1 MRLCLAQVVTTRLTR
16 AVCPYSSLE
25 AVGRPA
31 LGPRHVGVGK
41 DLGTAVLADVL
52 GVVAD
57 QPVALASDTMLDL
70 ARRRELEAF
79 LDAALGLELGHF
91 RLLCA
96 PREIPWDATLSNRH
110 GMPSGRAIGF
120 PMIWKA
126 RAYRLG
132 EPRWQPTKAARSHR
146 GGGTCPCRRWSAV
159 RSTDASP
166 RRWLL
171 PRSRRRPRPSA
182 SSPSRG

>member
-1 MRLCLAQVVTTRLTR
+1 MRLCLARVVTPRLTR
-16 AVCPYSSLE
+16 AICPYSLLE

-31 LGPRHVGVGK
+31 LDPRHVGVGK

-57 QPVALASDTMLDL
+57 QPVALARDPVLDL
-70 ARRRELEAF
+70 AGRRELEAL

-96 PREIPWDATLSNRH
+96 PTWDATLSNRH

-120 PMIWKA
+120 SNDLESA
-126 RAYRLG
+126 RL
-132 EPRWQPTKAARSHR
+132 
-146 GGGTCPCRRWSAV
+146 
-159 RSTDASP
+159 
-166 RRWLL
+166 
-171 PRSRRRPRPSA
+171 
-182 SSPSRG
+182 